1 MYENRGTFSKKKKKY
16 YYSVV
21 FSYNL
26 HMSVRLRVNH
36 GRKIKPELTF
46 YVQQTPDFMELD

>member
-1 MYENRGTFSKKKKKY
+1 MYENRGTFSKKKKY

>member
-1 MYENRGTFSKKKKKY
+1 MYENRGTFSKKKKY

-26 HMSVRLRVNH
+26 NMSVRLRVNH